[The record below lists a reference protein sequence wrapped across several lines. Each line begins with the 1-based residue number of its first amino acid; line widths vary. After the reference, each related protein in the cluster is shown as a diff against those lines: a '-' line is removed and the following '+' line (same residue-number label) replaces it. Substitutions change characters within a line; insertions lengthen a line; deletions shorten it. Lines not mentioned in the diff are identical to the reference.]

1 MRGHERGHHGIL
13 SSESWGFFKPAIL
26 LSPAKESENAKSS
39 LTVYTS
45 WEAMGYNY
53 NDGSPTLTETVSSVL
68 SHK

>member
-1 MRGHERGHHGIL
+1 MREGVRGIL
-13 SSESWGFFKPAIL
+13 SSENWGFFKPAIL
-26 LSPAKESENAKSS
+26 LSQAKESKNAKSS

-53 NDGSPTLTETVSSVL
+53 NDGGPTLTETVSSVL

>member
-1 MRGHERGHHGIL
+1 MREGIHGIL
-13 SSESWGFFKPAIL
+13 SSENWGFFKPAIL
-26 LSPAKESENAKSS
+26 LSQAKEPKNAKSS
-39 LTVYTS
+39 LIVYTS